1 YRTSKTRGMTLS
13 LNSGINISLFEKDLM
28 RLSQDTFSTETH
40 FIQEGQY
47 LSKELVNSWLDRK
60 SEDNPEGLNP
70 SESGEGEDRDPRYL
84 TSILEFDVF
93 TESDEYLQLAGVSIG
108 LTLNTVDYNQA
119 EKFDATKM

>member
-1 YRTSKTRGMTLS
+1 MS

-70 SESGEGEDRDPRYL
+70 PESGEGEDRVPRYL
-84 TSILEFDVF
+84 NSILEFDFF
-93 TESDEYLQLAGVSIG
+93 TESEENLQLAGISIG
-108 LTLNTVDYNQA
+108 LALNI
-119 EKFDATKM
+119 